1 MSSICDE
8 SSMLHLFGGYMC
20 YIIHIATARSEH
32 REHVR
37 PQHQNIKNILSNHN
51 KDVHRETTTPE
62 HIEHTLKS

>member
-1 MSSICDE
+1 
-8 SSMLHLFGGYMC
+8 MLHLFAGYIW
-20 YIIHIATARSEH
+20 YISIVHIAIARSEH
-32 REHVR
+32 KEHVR